1 MSGTSLSINI
11 KSDLPKLQRPL
22 RQLLKLGL
30 NPKPL
35 LEQIAWEGEV
45 QTRERFSTETGPDG
59 KKWEESLRKKLFG
72 GKTLT
77 RDGHL
82 GDSISS
88 AATDTQAKWG
98 SNRIYAAIHQFGGVI
113 KAKTSKG
120 LAFQLADGKDVVVS
134 QVTMPARPFLGL
146 SDENK
151 QDIQATV
158 RRYLREAMA
167 AQGGA

>member
-1 MSGTSLSINI
+1 MSGTSLSINV

-35 LEQIAWEGEV
+35 LEDIAWDGEN
-45 QTRERFSTETGPDG
+45 QTKMRFRTETGPDG
-59 KKWEESLRKKLFG
+59 KKWQDSLRKKLFG
-72 GKTLT
+72 GETLT

-82 GDSISS
+82 GDNISS
-88 AATDTQAKWG
+88 AATDTQAMWG

-113 KAKTSKG
+113 RAKSSKG
-120 LAFQLADGKDVVVS
+120 LAFQLASGDNVVTR

-146 SDENK
+146 SDEDK

>member
-1 MSGTSLSINI
+1 MSGLNLSV

-35 LEQIAWEGEV
+35 LEDIAWEGET

-59 KKWEESLRKKLFG
+59 QKWPDSLRKKLFG
-72 GKTLT
+72 GETLT

-82 GDSISS
+82 GDDISS
-88 AATDTQAKWG
+88 AATDTQAMWG
-98 SNRIYAAIHQFGGVI
+98 SNKIYAAIHQFGGVI
-113 KAKTSKG
+113 KAKTAKG
-120 LAFQLADGKDVVVS
+120 LAFQLADGTNVVTR

-146 SDENK
+146 SDEDR

-158 RRYLREAMA
+158 RRYLRKAMA
-167 AQGGA
+167 EQGGA